1 MPVYLENAK
10 KMYEGFIDMQTTV
23 DGLKNKLTTHVG
35 SSPSAMMLELRDRKG
50 STLAK
55 LTDPSRKL
63 GYYSPEDGF
72 ILHVHDIDPT
82 SCTADG
88 WLEDTSKVQ
97 KYVMADEDYEK
108 RENTYRK
115 YKQTMLAADPTW
127 TIEREMAQRAGKPL
141 PPSASAEKVTD
152 PEHLAAEAATKT
164 VGDRCQVT
172 LGGRRGTVRFVG
184 KMEQLPPG
192 YWIGIEYDEP
202 AGKHDGFI
210 RGKRYFQC
218 PMGHGAFLRPDKLE
232 VGDFPEIDLLGSDDE
247 L

>member
-1 MPVYLENAK
+1 
-10 KMYEGFIDMQTTV
+10 MQTTV
-23 DGLKNKLTTHVG
+23 DGLKGKLTTHVG

-50 STLAK
+50 ITVAK

-97 KYVMADEDYEK
+97 KYVMADEEYEK

-115 YKQTMLAADPTW
+115 YKQAKLAADPTW
-127 TIEREMAQRAGKPL
+127 TIEKEMAKKEGRDL
-141 PPSASAEKVTD
+141 PPLAEKVTD
-152 PEHLAAEAATKT
+152 PEYLAAEAASMS
-164 VGDRCQVT
+164 VGDRCQVK
-172 LGGRRGTVRFVG
+172 LGGTRGTVRFVG
-184 KMEQLPPG
+184 TVEQLPPG

-202 AGKHDGFI
+202 AGKHDGLI
-210 RGKRYFQC
+210 RGQRYFQC